1 MKKGKTVALLLKLFT
16 HYSVSYTNDQV
27 QDSLV
32 IWKPMHHDYLK
43 WLVTSM
49 LIPHVLVQKIEEI
62 DNGKH
67 SGMLGKL
74 LATHATLIQ
83 SP

>member
-1 MKKGKTVALLLKLFT
+1 
-16 HYSVSYTNDQV
+16 
-27 QDSLV
+27 
-32 IWKPMHHDYLK
+32 
-43 WLVTSM
+43 M

-83 SP
+83 SPWLCRICGMSNLESFLQSSFKGGGEKKPQVVHRPAKKSQLPMNQ